1 MTKSTTSLG
10 LVLRDLAAQDVE
22 RIAALAE
29 QAGFTEIFFPENGHA
44 APGRIT
50 GRDPFLLAAAA
61 LRATSTLRAG
71 PGVAATVIR
80 PYYSMAITS
89 ATLYE
94 GSGGRF
100 VLGCGVSHASAMRHR
115 GEPYPRSPLTH
126 AGEFLDKIAV
136 TRDQLG
142 YGDQFPVW
150 LSALG
155 PKMLELAA
163 TRSDGVMLNWMNSA
177 AAGSAI
183 GSFREWRPAG
193 GSAATTVL
201 YLRTGRPDALR
212 AEADMYRGFANYR
225 RHFERQGLSTID
237 EIVRGT
243 CLPGH
248 PPAVLETLAQYR
260 SAGVGIPAVYPVGLS
275 PDDICRLVENFAA

>member
-1 MTKSTTSLG
+1 MPKSTISLG
-10 LVLRDLAAQDVE
+10 LVLRDLAAADVE

-44 APGRIT
+44 VPGRIL

-61 LRATSTLRAG
+61 LRATNALRAG
-71 PGVAATVIR
+71 PGVAATVVR
-80 PYYSMAITS
+80 PYYSMVITS

-94 GSGGRF
+94 GSSGRF
-100 VLGCGVSHASAMRHR
+100 VLGCGVSHASAMQHR

-126 AGEFLDKIAV
+126 AREFLDKLAV
-136 TRDQLG
+136 TREQLG
-142 YGDQFPVW
+142 YGDRFPVW

-183 GSFREWRPAG
+183 GSFHGQRPAAG
-193 GSAATTVL
+193 PAATTVL
-201 YLRTGRPDALR
+201 YLRTGSPDALR
-212 AEADMYRGFANYR
+212 AEAEMYRGFSNYR
-225 RHFERQGLSTID
+225 RHFERQGMSTID
-237 EIVRGT
+237 EVVDGT
-243 CLPGH
+243 CLPGD
-248 PPAVLETLAQYR
+248 PPAALEAIAAYR
-260 SAGVGIPAVYPVGLS
+260 SVGVGIPAVYPVGLS
-275 PDDICRLVENFAA
+275 PDEICRLVERFAG